1 MKKELVSQY
10 KNALRILA
18 NVIELCPEKLWDDA
32 VNYENAYWRIVY
44 HTLFYTA
51 LYLAA
56 HADRFTAWEKHEAN
70 YNRLGKLTDDGKLII
85 ITTRYSKA
93 ELSGYLQT
101 IVLGLN
107 GNIDEDNLTAPSGF
121 YWLPMN
127 KFELYLYNL
136 RHIQHHTGQL
146 VEQVHGVGVTG
157 VAWY

>member
-1 MKKELVSQY
+1 MKKELISQY
-10 KNALRILA
+10 KKALRMLA

-32 VNYENAYWRIVY
+32 ANYENTYWRIVY

-51 LYLAA
+51 LYLAED
-56 HADRFTAWEKHEAN
+56 ADHFTRWEKHEAN
-70 YNRLGKLTDDGKLII
+70 YNRLGNLTDDGEPIA

-93 ELSGYLQT
+93 ELSGYLQS
-101 IVLGLN
+101 IVLGLDEH
-107 GNIDEDNLTAPSGF
+107 IREDNLTGLSGF

-127 KFELYLYNL
+127 KFELCLYNL

-146 VEQVHGVGVTG
+146 VERLHGVGVSG